1 MGRIY
6 LGKLPRHTRERDIER
21 FFHGFGRI
29 KEIALKQGYAFVVGI
44 LENLTSLSWNL
55 LARLSWTSN

>member
-44 LENLTSLSWNL
+44 LENLIGLS
-55 LARLSWTSN
+55 